1 VIDGI
6 VNEKKRC
13 WAEIDVDALRGNVA
27 VARQLGGGRAGIMA
41 IVKANAYG
49 HGLMEVAAALSGG
62 VEMFGVANVAEAQTL
77 RQAVPQ
83 AKIFILGA
91 ALPWEREEIVR
102 AGFIPCLSSL
112 DEARLFDAIPS
123 PSRLCAHVAVDTGMG
138 RMGVWQD
145 EAVETIREMMRL
157 PHLEISGIA
166 THLPVADEDD
176 QYTAQQIA
184 RFEKIVEQLRASGL
198 QAPVIHSHNS
208 AGVIRFGNRAGGIVR
223 AGLMIYG
230 VSPVPGFQD
239 RLRPVMTL
247 KTRVILVREVAAG
260 RNISYGRT
268 FITPRPM
275 RVATLAV
282 GYADG
287 YPRTLSNHNAAVL
300 IQGRRC
306 PVLGRVTMDQTMVD
320 VTDLHP
326 VAPGDE
332 VVLIG
337 RQGDEEIPALELA
350 GKAGTIVWEI
360 FTGIKGRVERIYLQ
374 GEESSARN

>member
-1 VIDGI
+1 MIDGI

-91 ALPWEREEIVR
+91 ALHWEREEIVR